1 MISRNI
7 KVTTL
12 FVVSVLVVLLACS
25 TASPGTQPALDE
37 SVAYIQQY
45 AASFH
50 GISAEV
56 ARSKLS
62 GAKIREE
69 SWKEGEYGGRQLVA
83 TFPKYEIRLFFFGNK
98 VITTSLQIISK

>member
-12 FVVSVLVVLLACS
+12 YVVSALVVLLACS
-25 TASPGTQPALDE
+25 SASSGIQPTLDE
-37 SVAYIQQY
+37 SVACIQQY
-45 AASFH
+45 TASFH
-50 GISAEV
+50 GLSAEV

-62 GAKIREE
+62 GAKISEE

-83 TFPKYEIRLFFFGNK
+83 TFPKYEIRLFFLGNK
-98 VITTSLQIISK
+98 VITTSLQIISQ